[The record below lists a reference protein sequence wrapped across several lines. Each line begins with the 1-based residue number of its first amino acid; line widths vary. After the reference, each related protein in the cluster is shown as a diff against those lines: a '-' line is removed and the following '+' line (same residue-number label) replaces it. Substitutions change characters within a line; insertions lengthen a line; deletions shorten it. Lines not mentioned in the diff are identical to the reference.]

1 MDLLGLTS
9 AIWRRKFLAVLMIL
23 VATAAALATAY
34 KLPSMQKRSIAVGAA
49 TSQILVDSNPSTLI
63 AGAGTDQIAALGSRA
78 RVLAQYLSSRD
89 AVNQVATATH
99 IQPWLITARGPFSQG
114 TGIKNYEQQ
123 PAESRAKD
131 LVDEGKTYRL
141 VFEAQDDVPI
151 ITVYATGPTA
161 AASLALAKASYDTL
175 ERYVGTLQK
184 QGSAIA
190 KEQQKAA
197 EEAARAAAAQNPNGT
212 TPIVPQTSTTSVVV
226 RQLGAPE
233 GGTVGGKADLAMMIL
248 AFVAILGIQAF
259 IAAAIIR
266 IQQQRR
272 LASRLEEMTEAAP
285 LSDDHLPERFGEDEG
300 ERFGNGNGH
309 GNGEVAQDPQQWGSR
324 ASFLRQ

>member
-1 MDLLGLTS
+1 MDLLGLFS
-9 AIWRRKFLAVLMIL
+9 AIWRRKFLAVVMIL
-23 VATAAALATAY
+23 VAAVAATATAF

-89 AVNQVATATH
+89 AVNQIAKSSN
-99 IQPWLITARGPFSQG
+99 IQPFLITARGPFSQG

-141 VFEAQDDVPI
+141 VYEAQDDVPI
-151 ITVYATGPTA
+151 ITVYATGPSAGA
-161 AASLALAKASYDTL
+161 ALTLAKASYDTL
-175 ERYVGTLQK
+175 ERYVGNLQR

-197 EEAARAAAAQNPNGT
+197 EAAARAAAAQNPNGT
-212 TPIVPQTSTTSVVV
+212 TPVVPTAPTTSVVV

-233 GGTVGGKADLAMMIL
+233 GGTVGGQADKAMMIL
-248 AFVAILGIQAF
+248 AFVAILGLQAF
-259 IAAAIIR
+259 LAAAVIR
-266 IQQQRR
+266 VQQQRR
-272 LASRLEEMTEAAP
+272 LASQLEEMTDAAP
-285 LSDDHLPERFGEDEG
+285 VRAEVPERFGDGDG
-300 ERFGNGNGH
+300 ERFGNGNG
-309 GNGEVAQDPQQWGSR
+309 NGDGDEPQGAQQWGTR
-324 ASFLRQ
+324 AGYLRG